1 MVVTLKGERMK
12 KVFVVLLALSSFG
25 YAQENIDSQCRVQ
38 AKEAAITTY
47 QSCVKEAR
55 TVKIDEIRKEY
66 QEKLTE
72 LKSYYDGELK
82 KLSSSKSNTSTD
94 NLTDD
99 NSAAAAQPTIQ
110 LKKKSSGKNS
120 ASKGSKQLSKSAAA
134 VPAQSMTKLPAKK
147 SISQTLPVQNVAPAE
162 TESKDIS
169 TNVQESTEER
179 TFETEL

>member
-1 MVVTLKGERMK
+1 MK
-12 KVFVVLLALSSFG
+12 KVFVVLLAVGSFG

-82 KLSSSKSNTSTD
+82 KLSSSKNNAD
-94 NLTDD
+94 NLADE
-99 NSAAAAQPTIQ
+99 AATSAQPTIQ
-110 LKKKSSGKNS
+110 LKKK
-120 ASKGSKQLSKSAAA
+120 ASGSKNTAPKGASQKQQAKSGQ
-134 VPAQSMTKLPAKK
+134 VSTKLPAKK
-147 SISQTLPVQNVAPAE
+147 AISQTLPVQNVAPAAE
-162 TESKDIS
+162 TEAKDIS
-169 TNVQESTEER
+169 TNIQDSNEEK

>member
-1 MVVTLKGERMK
+1 MK
-12 KVFVVLLALSSFG
+12 KVFVVLLAVESFG
-25 YAQENIDSQCRVQ
+25 FTQENIDSQCRVQ

-82 KLSSSKSNTSTD
+82 KLSSSKNNADNLVDEAATST
-94 NLTDD
+94 
-99 NSAAAAQPTIQ
+99 QPTIQ
-110 LKKKSSGKNS
+110 LKKK
-120 ASKGSKQLSKSAAA
+120 ASGSKNTAPKGASQKQQAKSAQVA
-134 VPAQSMTKLPAKK
+134 TKLPAKK
-147 SISQTLPVQNVAPAE
+147 AISQTLPVQNVAPAE
-162 TESKDIS
+162 TEAKDIS
-169 TNVQESTEER
+169 TNIQDSSEEK